1 MSSAVFRKPRKE
13 GLNYAP
19 EIKAKPVV
27 EPGEFVFA
35 SAFLNHGHIYGQTEG
50 LKGAGGVLKYVYEP
64 DAALLDPFIEKFP
77 EAEVVDSYDRILD
90 NPEIKAVTAAA
101 IPNERGPIGLRTLD
115 AGKDYL
121 TDKAPFTTLEQL
133 SEARAK
139 VAETGF
145 KYMVCYSE
153 RFLNECTWRAGEL
166 IAEGVLGRVL
176 HLTIAGPHRLSKDK
190 RPDWFFRK
198 EQYGGIITDIMSHQF
213 EQFLCFTGETD
224 ATINFARAENFANP
238 DKPELEDFGEVSLTG
253 AKGASA
259 YCRADWFTPDGLRT
273 WGDGRVFIVGT
284 EASMELRKYVDVARD
299 GPPDKIFLV
308 DGKTELEIDC
318 AGKVGFPFFGHF
330 ILDCLHRTEQAMTQ
344 EHAFKAA
351 ELSLQAQ
358 KIADEAKA

>member
-1 MSSAVFRKPRKE
+1 MSSADTPKARKE

-19 EIKAKPVV
+19 EIKAQAVV
-27 EPGEFVFA
+27 ESGEFVFA
-35 SAFLNHGHIYGQTEG
+35 SAFLNHGHIFGQTEG
-50 LKGAGGVLKYVYEP
+50 LKAAGGILKYVYES
-64 DAALLDPFIEKFP
+64 DSALLGPFLEKFP
-77 EAEVVDSYDRILD
+77 EVQVVDSYDQILD
-90 NPEIKAVTAAA
+90 DPEVKLVTTAA
-101 IPNERGPIGLRTLD
+101 IPNERCPIGLRTLD

-133 SEARAK
+133 ATARAK
-139 VAETGF
+139 VVETGF

-153 RFLNECTWRAGEL
+153 RLLNECTWRAGEL

-176 HLTIAGPHRLSKDK
+176 HVTIAGPHRLSKDQ

-213 EQFLCFTGETD
+213 EQFLHFTGESD
-224 ATINFARAENFANP
+224 ATINFARIENFANP

-253 AKGASA
+253 ANGASA
-259 YCRADWFTPDGLRT
+259 YCRADWFTPDGLRA

-284 EASMELRKYVDVARD
+284 KGTMELRKYLDVARD

-308 DGKTELEIDC
+308 DGEAELEIDC
-318 AGKVGFPFFGHF
+318 AGKVGFPFFGQF
-330 ILDCLHRTEQAMTQ
+330 ILDCLHRTENAMTQ

-358 KIADEAKA
+358 KIAEEASA

>member
-1 MSSAVFRKPRKE
+1 MSSGASDHPRKE

-27 EPGEFVFA
+27 EPGDFVFA
-35 SAFLNHGHIYGQTEG
+35 AAFLNHGHIYGQTEG
-50 LKGAGGVLKYVYEP
+50 LKSAGGTLKYVYEP
-64 DAALLDPFIEKFP
+64 DSSLLNPFLKKFP
-77 EAEVVDSYDRILD
+77 EAEVVDSFDRILD
-90 NPEIKAVTAAA
+90 DPDIKAVTAAA
-101 IPNERGPIGLRTLD
+101 IPNERGPIGMQTLD

-133 SEARAK
+133 AVARAK
-139 VAETGF
+139 VVGTGC

-176 HLTIAGPHRLSKDK
+176 HVAIAGPHRLSKEK

-213 EQFLCFTGETD
+213 EQFLCFTEETD
-224 ATINFARAENFANP
+224 ATINFARVENFANP

-253 AKGASA
+253 ANGASS

-284 EASMELRKYVDVARD
+284 KGTMELRKYLDLARE
-299 GPPDKIFLV
+299 GSPDKIFLV
-308 DGKTELEIDC
+308 NGEAELEIDC
-318 AGKVGFPFFGHF
+318 AGKVGFPFFGQF
-330 ILDCLHRTEQAMTQ
+330 ILDCLHRTENAMTQ

-351 ELSLQAQ
+351 ELSLRAQ
-358 KIADEAKA
+358 QLADEARD

>member
-1 MSSAVFRKPRKE
+1 MGSKATGKPHKE
-13 GLNYAP
+13 GLNYVP
-19 EIKAKPVV
+19 EIKTKPVV
-27 EPGEFVFA
+27 EAGAFAFA

-50 LKGAGGVLKYVYEP
+50 LKGAGGVLKYVHEP
-64 DAALLDPFIEKFP
+64 DPSLLDPFIEKFP

-90 NPEIKAVTAAA
+90 DPEIKAVTAAA

-121 TDKAPFTTLEQL
+121 TDKAPFTTLDQL
-133 SEARAK
+133 AEARSK

-166 IAEGVLGRVL
+166 IAQGVLGRVL
-176 HLTIAGPHRLSKDK
+176 HVNVAGPHRLSKDK

-198 EQYGGIITDIMSHQF
+198 KQYGGIITDIMSHQF
-213 EQFLCFTGETD
+213 EQFLCFTGEPD
-224 ATINFARAENFANP
+224 ATINFARVENFANP
-238 DKPELEDFGEVSLTG
+238 DKPELEDFGEVSLIGTNG
-253 AKGASA
+253 SSA

-273 WGDGRVFIVGT
+273 WGDGRVFIMGT
-284 EASMELRKYVDVARD
+284 KGTMELRKYLDVAR
-299 GPPDKIFLV
+299 GGSPDKIFLV
-308 DGKTELEIDC
+308 DGEAELEIDC

-330 ILDCLHRTEQAMTQ
+330 ILDCLHRTENAMTQ

-358 KIADEAKA
+358 KLADEARA